1 MKRKFFLTLLM
12 ATAMLSTYADG
23 ELSYTFNNTD
33 RTCEVKGYSGE
44 SKDVIIPA
52 KVENDGVEYTVTSIG
67 YRAFSDNSLTCVTLP
82 ESLTSIGG
90 FAFSDNSLTSVTLPE
105 SLTSIEYGAF
115 SNNSLTSVTL
125 PESLTSIGHSA
136 FYNNSLT
143 SVTLPEGLTSIGYSA
158 FSKNDLEYVYYNAIN
173 AECTSSIG
181 TTVNLILGPKVKVA
195 PAIGATNLEF
205 WQGVESMQNL
215 VSEKETNVKEITVHL
230 TDIDEWAMNTPEGY
244 GNLVKNSPNVTVDYN
259 NLSIKNLTLGS
270 KVEKIAPYAFAG
282 CTEIQSV
289 TFPEYLTEIGDV
301 AFRNTSLSTIQLPA
315 GTIKVGDNA
324 FSNCKNLGV
333 AILPSTLT
341 ELGKGAFYGCSAL
354 YSVSLPESISK
365 LEDNL
370 FYGCSDL
377 EDIILTENI
386 TSIGE
391 SAFENCLKLKIPT
404 FPKSLENIESKAYYN
419 NTFDEGEL
427 KFGQSLR
434 AIGDEAF
441 ASGFSNSNSTGNL
454 TVKFS
459 EGLESIG
466 SGAFSRS
473 NVGKILLP
481 NTLTQIGSEAFM
493 STRLTDIKIP
503 DGVTAI
509 NSGTFEY
516 SSLRSVVLPDK
527 LEKIDEYA
535 FYDCPLTQIQLP
547 ASLKSI
553 GSNAFYCSNTGIIN
567 CDIPDGVD
575 SLGYHIFNNIKYLT
589 IGSGITSI
597 DDKIAESVSILEMK
611 SSTPPTLGVDRLG
624 FTPTLVIVPEGAG
637 DLYTGNNRWKDYHIS
652 ARNSHK
658 ASVYISEPG
667 TLATECRIQTGYLPG
682 QVTNLIVE
690 GTLNEDDFAVMRSN
704 MAACYS
710 FDLSKITNTEI
721 PEGAFKDKATLLEL
735 KLSDN
740 TETIGKRAFQ
750 NCQVMHI
757 NSIPSK
763 LKSIGYAAFAD
774 CQSLDN
780 NFTFPATLESLGQD
794 CFKGCL
800 SLSGIDFS
808 PCPDAKIGSRAF
820 SECRNLSSVVLPENL
835 KEIEWGLFY
844 NAGLRSITIPDG
856 VETIAVNSFYGTQN
870 LSNVHF
876 PSSLVTIRTSAFEG
890 SGIESADLPASL
902 KYIDSSVFKSSSLV
916 FADVKEGIT
925 VLNDD
930 VFSRCRN
937 LMVVNLPSTLSSLGK
952 DALASSSLSVIS
964 AASELPP
971 TTPEGSPFGDVDKN
985 NCALTIPKPSYS
997 KYLSAEYWGGF
1008 VDIRNWIDVTIQ
1020 DSEDGGIT
1028 AEGGNSDIDVT
1039 YIEEEDYQQMLED
1052 EESDIESYNANRN
1065 RALHVMRRAGVIG
1078 NSRGYGRLYNGARL
1092 FTSDNSR
1099 VRVFLNIP
1107 QDVKIKVLYN
1117 GADITSQID
1126 TETMSFVTPEL
1137 TSISSLQILTE
1148 GGSGSVDK
1156 TIYDEENAPIY
1167 TITGT
1172 LAGYGKES
1180 LERLPAGVYIFCGR
1194 KILK

>member
-12 ATAMLSTYADG
+12 ATAMLSSYADG
-23 ELSYTFNNTD
+23 ELSYNFNYTD

-52 KVENDGVEYTVTSIG
+52 KVEYLGGEYTVTSI
-67 YRAFSDNSLTCVTLP
+67 REHALQSKD
-82 ESLTSIGG
+82 
-90 FAFSDNSLTSVTLPE
+90 
-105 SLTSIEYGAF
+105 
-115 SNNSLTSVTL
+115 LTSVTL
-125 PESLTSIGHSA
+125 PESLTSIGYSA
-136 FYNNSLT
+136 FAYNSLT
-143 SVTLPEGLTSIGYSA
+143 SVTLPEGLTSIGRDA
-158 FSKNDLEYVYYNAIN
+158 FLSNRLEYVYYNAID
-173 AECTSSIG
+173 AECTCPFGSNFIG
-181 TTVNLILGPKVKVA
+181 IGRTVNLILGPKVKVA
-195 PAIGATNLEF
+195 PAMEADNLEF
-205 WQGVESMQNL
+205 WQGIESMQNL
-215 VSEKETNVKEITVHL
+215 GSVEQITVHL

-244 GNLVKNSPNVTVDYN
+244 GNLFKTSLNKNSTDVTVDYN

-289 TFPEYLTEIGDV
+289 TFPEYLTEIGDG
-301 AFRNTSLSTIQLPA
+301 AFHNTSLSTIQLPA
-315 GTIKVGDNA
+315 GTIEVGDYT
-324 FSNCKNLGV
+324 FSGCKNLGE
-333 AILPSTLT
+333 AILPSSLT
-341 ELGKGAFYGCSAL
+341 ELGKGAFSGCSAL
-354 YSVSLPESISK
+354 YSVSIPESISK

-391 SAFENCLKLKIPT
+391 SAFENCRKLKIPT
-404 FPKSLENIESKAYYN
+404 FPKGLENIGTKAYYN
-419 NTFDEGEL
+419 NTFYEGEL

-441 ASGFSNSNSTGNL
+441 ASDSYKESSPGNL

-466 SGAFSRS
+466 SGAFRRS

-481 NTLTQIGSEAFM
+481 NTLTQIGSEAFRG
-493 STRLTDIKIP
+493 TRLTDIKIP
-503 DGVTAI
+503 DGVTVI

-527 LEKIDEYA
+527 LEKIDKYA

-553 GSNAFYCSNTGIIN
+553 GTNAFYNSDIYNTGIIN

-637 DLYTGNNRWKDYHIS
+637 DLYTGNNRWKDYNIS

-721 PEGAFKDKATLLEL
+721 PERAFKDKATLLEL

-740 TETIGKRAFQ
+740 TETIEACAFQ

-763 LKSIGYAAFAD
+763 LKTIDYGAFMN

-780 NFTFPATLESLGQD
+780 NFTFPATLESVGQQ
-794 CFKGCL
+794 CFDECL

-808 PCPDAKIGSRAF
+808 PCPNAEIGSEAF
-820 SECRNLSSVVLPENL
+820 SGCRNLNSVVLPENL
-835 KEIEWGLFY
+835 KEIGNRLFY
-844 NAGLRSITIPDG
+844 EAGIRSITIPDG
-856 VETIAVNSFYGTQN
+856 VETIDDESFYGTKN
-870 LSNVHF
+870 LSNVNF
-876 PSSLVTIRTSAFEG
+876 PNSLVSIGYSAFEG

-902 KYIDSSVFKSSSLV
+902 ESIGNSAFKSSSLV
-916 FADVKEGIT
+916 FADVKDGIT
-925 VLNDD
+925 GLPSS
-930 VFSRCRN
+930 VFSSCGN

-1052 EESDIESYNANRN
+1052 EDSDIESYNANRN
-1065 RALHVMRRAGVIG
+1065 RALRVMRRAGVIG

-1099 VRVFLNIP
+1099 VRIFLNIP
-1107 QDVKIKVLYN
+1107 QDAKIKVLYN